1 MNCRG
6 MALVSGLL
14 FLVAVALL
22 AVTAAGSMTL
32 QQQQAANFTDR
43 QKARSSADLAES
55 YAIAWL
61 YSRDSVDRQ
70 TGCIIDCVLPVGI
83 YRDDEIPDRPE
94 FESAAWWQA
103 TATPAG
109 RDPLS
114 GDQIEYAATNPTHA
128 AWIIEEIH
136 FLGHQEDERQQP
148 VSATGYY
155 RIVSRGQ
162 GIHPGSVAI
171 NESIVARPWNEGVTA
186 SEFPPKLPLGEFCR
200 QFSDDVACGMQSWR
214 QRR

>member
-43 QKARSSADLAES
+43 QRARNNADLAES

-61 YSRDSVDRQ
+61 YSRNNRERQ
-70 TGCIIDCVLPVGI
+70 AGCTSNCVLPAGI
-83 YRDDEIPDRPE
+83 YHDSEIPDRLE
-94 FESAAWWQA
+94 SESAAWWDAMA
-103 TATPAG
+103 TLAG
-109 RDPLS
+109 RDPES
-114 GDQIEYAATNPTHA
+114 GERLGYAARNPTHA

-136 FLGHQEDERQQP
+136 FLVAPEDERQQP
-148 VSATGYY
+148 VGATGYY

-162 GIHPGSVAI
+162 GTHPGSVAM
-171 NESIVARPWNEGVTA
+171 NESIVARPWNEGLTA
-186 SEFPPKLPLGEFCR
+186 TAFPPELPLGEFCR
-200 QFSDDVACGMQSWR
+200 QFSDDLACGIQSWR